1 MSLPLISRAELV
13 LRREQHSSL
22 HSLKHLVFAMLAL
35 KHIFFPYPCKG
46 RDSVEV
52 ELSQPRR
59 REARPG
65 SQWCTVWSWHREQ
78 MKPFPWARLFCA
90 LSSCNVL
97 HLTVQRV
104 KDQPFVGKVIVLK
117 TESLFICINF
127 NYSSSGENAGE
138 PSLAAIW
145 KGCC

>member
-1 MSLPLISRAELV
+1 
-13 LRREQHSSL
+13 
-22 HSLKHLVFAMLAL
+22 
-35 KHIFFPYPCKG
+35 
-46 RDSVEV
+46 
-52 ELSQPRR
+52 
-59 REARPG
+59 
-65 SQWCTVWSWHREQ
+65 

-90 LSSCNVL
+90 LSSCDVL

-138 PSLAAIW
+138 PSLAASGKVAAKISLDRMQLAFPAYTCS
-145 KGCC
+145 KSL